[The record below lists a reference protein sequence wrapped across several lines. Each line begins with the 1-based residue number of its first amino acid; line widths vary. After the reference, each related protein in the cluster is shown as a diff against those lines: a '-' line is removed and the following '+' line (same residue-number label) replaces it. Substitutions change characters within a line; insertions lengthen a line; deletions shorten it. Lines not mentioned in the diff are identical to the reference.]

1 MISNKYT
8 KSKISKKHLTRIII
22 MKSMYDGMKYYGDTA
37 IGEKG
42 QVVIPAELRKKF
54 GIETG
59 DRFLVLAGEKMG
71 KWGLILLKAEML
83 ARVFNEFFG
92 GRLDEV
98 LAQNSDAKER
108 ASTTPSHE

>member
-1 MISNKYT
+1 M
-8 KSKISKKHLTRIII
+8 KH
-22 MKSMYDGMKYYGDTA
+22 SMLNGMKYYGDTA

-71 KWGLILLKAEML
+71 TWGLILVKAEVL
-83 ARVFNEFFG
+83 SRVFNELFG
-92 GRLDEV
+92 GRLDEI
-98 LAQNSDAKER
+98 LAQNGDAKEHT
-108 ASTTPSHE
+108 STSPRE

>member
-1 MISNKYT
+1 
-8 KSKISKKHLTRIII
+8 
-22 MKSMYDGMKYYGDTA
+22 MKYYGDTV

-42 QVVIPAELRKKF
+42 QIVVPAEMRKKF

-71 KWGLILLKAEML
+71 TWGLILVKAEVL
-83 ARVFNEFFG
+83 SRVFNEFFG

-98 LAQNSDAKER
+98 LAQNNDAKER
-108 ASTTPSHE
+108 TSTLPHE

>member
-1 MISNKYT
+1 
-8 KSKISKKHLTRIII
+8 
-22 MKSMYDGMKYYGDTA
+22 MKYYGDTV

-42 QVVIPAELRKKF
+42 QIVVPAEMRKKF

-71 KWGLILLKAEML
+71 TWGLILVKAEVL
-83 ARVFNEFFG
+83 SRVFNEFFG

-108 ASTTPSHE
+108 TSTLPHE